1 MPLLIVK
8 PPRISHANNNDANAN
23 GLSPALRIA
32 DAWVVTPS
40 AAIAMASMKVSK
52 LIAGPVIDFG
62 RMDRELNAATAM
74 KPSANH
80 GITMGVRG
88 RAPPGDWAALGSAL
102 RDK

>member
-1 MPLLIVK
+1 MPRLIVK
-8 PPRISHANNNDANAN
+8 PPRLSHANSNDANAN

-52 LIAGPVIDFG
+52 LIAGLVMDFG

-74 KPSANH
+74 KPSANQ
-80 GITMGVRG
+80 GTTMAVRG
-88 RAPPGDWAALGSAL
+88 RVPPGEAALGSPL